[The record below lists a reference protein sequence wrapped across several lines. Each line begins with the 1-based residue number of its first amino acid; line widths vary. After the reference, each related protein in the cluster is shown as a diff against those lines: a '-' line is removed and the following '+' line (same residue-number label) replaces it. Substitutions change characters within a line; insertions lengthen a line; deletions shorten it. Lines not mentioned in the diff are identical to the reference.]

1 MSKAMR
7 CGDVVPGCEYVA
19 RGENEEEVLAA
30 AAQHAQKAHGMTSIP
45 DDVLTKVKSAIHN
58 E

>member
-1 MSKAMR
+1 MR